1 MPQAPHHPTP
11 EGQAMMNLNVALLL
25 LILMGGLGAVAVVQ
39 AALTHPTDRRGR
51 RIGFHRHS

>member
-1 MPQAPHHPTP
+1 
-11 EGQAMMNLNVALLL
+11 MMNLNVALLL